1 MIVFQKF
8 ASVLIVPVLFCFY
21 IFDKIFWCFC
31 LLSFD
36 ILINEIKLKKLHCI
50 ITFDDFVK
58 HSYNIRDFLTEFQSR

>member
-1 MIVFQKF
+1 MIIFQKF

-21 IFDKIFWCFC
+21 IFDKNFLV

-50 ITFDDFVK
+50 IIFDDFVK